1 METTMPGDDDPA
13 HVLKRP
19 RRWPA
24 FLAGLLLGGGIAIG
38 VMLALWNQPGWWND
52 LAGHR
57 HDSFEEVPHKPT
69 EDEIVDYLDGKTFSL
84 PVKDINEKPKT
95 ITVKKD
101 NLSDLK
107 WSHGS
112 RIGGDQEPWT
122 HTYSCLYSDESG
134 AYILDLRIPVRVVG
148 SRRVF
153 LPFESGKVT
162 PVEMI
167 VTPKKK

>member
-1 METTMPGDDDPA
+1 M
-13 HVLKRP
+13 KSRRP
-19 RRWPA
+19 SR
-24 FLAGLLLGGGIAIG
+24 
-38 VMLALWNQPGWWND
+38 
-52 LAGHR
+52 
-57 HDSFEEVPHKPT
+57 S
-69 EDEIVDYLDGKTFSL
+69 
-84 PVKDINEKPKT
+84 
-95 ITVKKD
+95 KKD

-153 LPFESGKVT
+153 LPIEKSKVT